1 MASLFNTKFFDKFF
15 GQSPTGKLLAKHWI
29 FVFRVDGHLLYG
41 NAPKEVAHT
50 YSALLTGAWHS
61 SFALLETLGSKESEG
76 RLSLEI
82 GDQGMMVCP
91 LNLMKSKLFLGVIFK
106 DVENPGKLKAQLR
119 LATLE
124 LEGAVKGVKSEIEI
138 LPTKE
143 NQRKTNASDRN
154 DFLFKDITDEEMD
167 SLFNFSGI

>member
-15 GQSPTGKLLAKHWI
+15 GQSSTGKQLAKHWV

-41 NAPKEVAHT
+41 NAPKDVSHT

-61 SFALLETLGSKESEG
+61 SYALLESLGQKENDG
-76 RLSLEI
+76 RLSLEM
-82 GDQGMMVCP
+82 GDHGMMVCP
-91 LNLMKSKLFLGVIFK
+91 LHVTRSKLFLGVIYK

-124 LEGAVKGVKSEIEI
+124 LESAVKGVGVEIEQTPLKKNI
-138 LPTKE
+138 PKLDI
-143 NQRKTNASDRN
+143 SDRN